1 MMKRLV
7 QNSKWWQEKRIGAKI
22 LTFVVCFATW
32 IVLSGRF
39 DAFHLMLGVLSSAI
53 VAWISGDLLFP
64 VVQYKNLPKMAAG
77 FITYI
82 PWLLYQVFLANLHVL
97 YLTFHPRMKELI
109 DPQVVTFQ
117 SRLKGDMALLIFAN
131 SITLT
136 PGTVTIYVSV
146 LRKFTVHAID
156 AKSAAALPGRMEA
169 KIEQIFV

>member
-1 MMKRLV
+1 MKKLV
-7 QNSKWWQEKRIGAKI
+7 QNSQWWQESRIGAKI
-22 LTFVVCFATW
+22 LTFIVCFATW
-32 IVLSGRF
+32 IILSGRF

-53 VAWISGDLLFP
+53 VAGISSDLLFP
-64 VVQYKNLPKMAAG
+64 VVQYKNLPKTAFG

-97 YLTFHPRMKELI
+97 YLSFHPRMKELI

-146 LRKFTVHAID
+146 LRNFTVHAID
-156 AKSAAALPGRMEA
+156 GKSAAGLPGEMEA
-169 KIEQIFV
+169 KIEKIFD

>member
-1 MMKRLV
+1 MKKLA
-7 QNSKWWQEKRIGAKI
+7 NKNNWWQEARLGAKI
-22 LTFVVCFATW
+22 LTFGVCFATW

-39 DAFHLMLGVLSSAI
+39 DVFHLMLGLVSSAV
-53 VAWISGDLLFP
+53 VATVSSDLLFP
-64 VVQYKNLPKMAAG
+64 AFSYKTLPKIVAG

-109 DPQVVTFQ
+109 DPQIVTFQ

-156 AKSAAALPGRMEA
+156 GKSAAALPGRMEA
-169 KIEQIFV
+169 KIEKIFA